1 MYRRPHTTNTTARR
15 RQSEDGSDLTRTDK
29 VALSLML
36 EELGTMRNQIAML
49 KREYD
54 DLLKQCGIELKITQ
68 PALKF
73 LLDQRHPLLDGPSPK
88 EVPPGLR
95 KLLEDLGGY

>member
-1 MYRRPHTTNTTARR
+1 MHRRTTTLTMTRPRR
-15 RQSEDGSDLTRTDK
+15 SQGGSDLTRAEK
-29 VALSLML
+29 VTLSLML
-36 EELGTMRNQIAML
+36 EELATTRNQIAVL

-54 DLLKQCGIELKITQ
+54 DLLKQCSIELNIAQ

-73 LLDQRHPLLDGPSPK
+73 LLDHRHPLFDGPAPT

-95 KLLEDLGGY
+95 KLLEDLRG

>member
-54 DLLKQCGIELKITQ
+54 DLLKQCSIELNIAQ

-73 LLDQRHPLLDGPSPK
+73 LLDHRHPLFDGPAPT

-95 KLLEDLGGY
+95 KLLEDLRG